1 LSTFDFRETLRNTKP
16 RPNKAGVVCK
26 GISFWRV
33 KEALRNLYKVN
44 KTRRFEFREAKYH
57 TRSLMGWE
65 RVFFECSAQVIVK
78 FVFYGIISVSKQ
90 DFSYFILRNLIE
102 SYMYLIYVF

>member
-1 LSTFDFRETLRNTKP
+1 
-16 RPNKAGVVCK
+16 
-26 GISFWRV
+26 
-33 KEALRNLYKVN
+33 
-44 KTRRFEFREAKYH
+44 
-57 TRSLMGWE
+57 MGWE